1 MIHDSNL
8 IRDSS
13 MHYPA
18 DLPLAVH
25 EGPGHGVA
33 DETRRDALEG
43 QLKGRQPGSL
53 SEWHYDIL
61 ELVYDKSYQL
71 HFDPYTV

>member
-1 MIHDSNL
+1 MSNEYPLKSKLNLSISLKKGLKVIHDSNL

-43 QLKGRQPGSL
+43 QLKGRQPGTL
-53 SEWHYDIL
+53 S
-61 ELVYDKSYQL
+61 
-71 HFDPYTV
+71 